1 MNGRE
6 IAQKLVNEWTTMFG
20 TRLRSALLFGSVAR
34 GEAIEGV
41 SDVNVLL
48 LVDQIDAATLKK
60 ASATT
65 RTWIRTSREAPL
77 LFEADQWVRAAD
89 VFAIELADMRDAHET
104 LHGSDPLAA
113 CHLDEGAMRMQAERE
128 LRGKLLQLQT
138 GLLVAGDTP
147 QDVGVLLTQSIP
159 SFTTY
164 MRTVL
169 RLSGHEVPKR
179 TPEVI
184 QQACAKVSGDTAAY
198 LRVWEA
204 RVAKT
209 KLKVAVDDPLVDAY
223 YDTAEKLADFV
234 DTLRR

>member
-1 MNGRE
+1 
-6 IAQKLVNEWTTMFG
+6 
-20 TRLRSALLFGSVAR
+20 
-34 GEAIEGV
+34 
-41 SDVNVLL
+41 
-48 LVDQIDAATLKK
+48 
-60 ASATT
+60 
-65 RTWIRTSREAPL
+65 
-77 LFEADQWVRAAD
+77 
-89 VFAIELADMRDAHET
+89 
-104 LHGSDPLAA
+104 
-113 CHLDEGAMRMQAERE
+113 MRMQAERE

-147 QDVGVLLTQSIP
+147 QDVGLLLTQSIP

-169 RLSGHEVPKR
+169 RLSGHEVPKH

-184 QQACAKVSGDTAAY
+184 QQACAKVNGDAAAY
-198 LRVWEA
+198 QKVWDA

-209 KLKVAVDDPLVDAY
+209 KLKIAVDDPMVDAY